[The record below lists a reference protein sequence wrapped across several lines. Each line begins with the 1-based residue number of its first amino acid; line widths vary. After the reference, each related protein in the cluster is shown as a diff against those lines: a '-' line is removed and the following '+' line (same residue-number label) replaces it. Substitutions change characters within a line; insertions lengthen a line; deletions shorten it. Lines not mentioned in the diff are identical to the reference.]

1 MKMKSTVKLEITKT
15 EYILH
20 MDIELDNLRKAIW
33 RTIHQFDN
41 TTTYA
46 DKSMVLGMIQYEL
59 LHHASEHINE

>member
-1 MKMKSTVKLEITKT
+1 
-15 EYILH
+15 